1 MPIPIQISPDNP
13 EPLYHQIQV
22 QLKELILSGHLPEG
36 TLLPSIREFAKD
48 LSCSVIT
55 IRRVYQ
61 DLENEG
67 ILRTRQGTGTFVAKV
82 GTVTR
87 EQYRKEAVVEA
98 MKDALRSGL
107 RVGCTIEELK
117 QLFEEALLEI
127 TNEGQGT
134 PGIRRSGTAE
144 VGIGG
149 TSTDNSGKTDQENKG
164 MSSEIPGLAIP
175 NAEPEEG
182 GSRNE

>member
-1 MPIPIQISPDNP
+1 MHIPIQISPDNP

-117 QLFEEALLEI
+117 QLFEEALLEL
-127 TNEGQGT
+127 TNEGQGM
-134 PGIRRSGTAE
+134 PGIQQPGPGHAGTN
-144 VGIGG
+144 
-149 TSTDNSGKTDQENKG
+149 NSGGDNQENKG
-164 MSSEIPGLAIP
+164 MSAEIFGSAIP
-175 NAEPEEG
+175 DAEPEKG
-182 GSRNE
+182 GSRNG

>member
-1 MPIPIQISPDNP
+1 MHIPIQISPDNP

-82 GTVTR
+82 GTTVR

-117 QLFEEALLEI
+117 QLFEEALAEI
-127 TNEGQGT
+127 TSEGKLVQGAYE
-134 PGIRRSGTAE
+134 PDSNLGGIAKRDT
-144 VGIGG
+144 IH
-149 TSTDNSGKTDQENKG
+149 TENTTENTKAAALLK
-164 MSSEIPGLAIP
+164 PD
-175 NAEPEEG
+175 AEPGEG
-182 GSRNE
+182 GNANE